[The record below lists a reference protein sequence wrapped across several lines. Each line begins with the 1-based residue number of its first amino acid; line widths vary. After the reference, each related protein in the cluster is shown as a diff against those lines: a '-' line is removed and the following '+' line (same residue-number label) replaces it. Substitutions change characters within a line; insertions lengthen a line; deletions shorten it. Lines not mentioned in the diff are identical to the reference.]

1 MTLELFQNALTK
13 WNKKLS
19 TKQKK
24 IVLFED
30 ICTAHPLMPHLLNI
44 KLVFLTPNTT
54 LITQPMDQGVIK
66 CLKSA
71 YRKLLVKK
79 MMTHME
85 EAPEKPF
92 PINILDAIVL
102 VLGKLGKQRLLKQ
115 FQNVSSMLVSK

>member
-1 MTLELFQNALTK
+1 M
-13 WNKKLS
+13 
-19 TKQKK
+19 
-24 IVLFED
+24 
-30 ICTAHPLMPHLLNI
+30 AHPLMPHLLNI

-85 EAPEKPF
+85 ESPEKPF
-92 PINILDAIVL
+92 SINILDAIEMISCAW
-102 VLGKLGKQRLLKQ
+102 KTET
-115 FQNVSSMLVSK
+115 FEAISKCFKHAGFKVTNDMDIPEEDEAMNNKVEEDKDFFNSKTW